1 MYRPPTQTTDDDQ
14 TAKTPKMLRG
24 GVWGGGCVPVL
35 QILEFYSWK
44 CYILVHLYITI
55 RSNHY
60 SWSLAHWGDMALG
73 ASDPL
78 K

>member
-1 MYRPPTQTTDDDQ
+1 
-14 TAKTPKMLRG
+14 MLHFG
-24 GVWGGGCVPVL
+24 A
-35 QILEFYSWK
+35 F
-44 CYILVHLYITI
+44 ITI

-78 K
+78 KYALDRTVRNVFRYYEPHVAHECDRRTDRQNRL